1 MVLIGI
7 AENKTSFRR
16 HLAENK
22 SSYRRHFPKPEDF
35 AKAIYMLDIG
45 QNDLGDFISKG
56 GKEDSQAFILN
67 IVEYFSKQV
76 QVSDSLY

>member
-1 MVLIGI
+1 LIGI

-22 SSYRRHFPKPEDF
+22 SSFRRHFVKPEDF

-45 QNDLGDFISKG
+45 QNDLGDVISKV
-56 GKEDSQAFILN
+56 GKEDSQALILN
-67 IVEYFSKQV
+67 IVEYFAKQV
-76 QVSDSLY
+76 QVSDKLY